1 MRVQP
6 QLFYLLEE
14 ENPVGPGSHGGPS
27 PEHRFKPG
35 LTSLGALC
43 FIPTTLQAR
52 F

>member
-14 ENPVGPGSHGGPS
+14 ENAVGPGTYGAPS
-27 PEHRFKPG
+27 PERRFKPG
-35 LTSLGALC
+35 LTSSGALC
-43 FIPTTLQAR
+43 FIPTTLQAP